1 MRGNIT
7 RRGKTSWH
15 LKFDEGTD
23 PASGKRRTRYVT
35 VRGKRQDAERELA
48 RLLNEVHNGT
58 LLEPTKV
65 TVAEHIRTWL
75 DGAHGLQPK
84 TVERYRQFADQ
95 QIIPHLGHIQLQR
108 LKPLHIQEGHGTILR
123 EGGRG
128 GRPLSART
136 VGHAHRV
143 LHRALQRVCE
153 SEALPRNVAS
163 LIRPPKVE
171 AQEVEILSADQI
183 VSVLKK
189 LKGHHLF
196 PIVALDLA
204 TGLRRGELLAL
215 SWQDVD
221 FEVATAQ
228 IRRSLEETAVGLRF
242 KSPKIDMDDAQ
253 SHCRRVLSAYSAPIA
268 SGSLR

>member
-1 MRGNIT
+1 MLHFT
-7 RRGKTSWH
+7 
-15 LKFDEGTD
+15 L
-23 PASGKRRTRYVT
+23 
-35 VRGKRQDAERELA
+35 EL
-48 RLLNEVHNGT
+48 
-58 LLEPTKV
+58 
-65 TVAEHIRTWL
+65 
-75 DGAHGLQPK
+75 
-84 TVERYRQFADQ
+84 
-95 QIIPHLGHIQLQR
+95 
-108 LKPLHIQEGHGTILR
+108 
-123 EGGRG
+123 
-128 GRPLSART
+128 S
-136 VGHAHRV
+136 HAHRV